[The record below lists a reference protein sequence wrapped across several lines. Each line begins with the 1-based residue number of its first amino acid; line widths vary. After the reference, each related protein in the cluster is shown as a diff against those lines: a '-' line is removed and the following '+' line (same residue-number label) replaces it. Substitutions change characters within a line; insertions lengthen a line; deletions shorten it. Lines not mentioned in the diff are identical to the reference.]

1 MAHRRSGRSW
11 CVAVA
16 IALLAVGTGDAG
28 AGGGKSRPSGEAA
41 ARGPVTARAARTA
54 IRRTLRDR
62 PPAGLQGRGLG
73 RVRVVGTYKKGEGK
87 GVANSTGFVTDTTI
101 VAVEFVSPGL
111 PLGRNVETFA
121 IAPAIGSVDVFP
133 GHPRWHLTLRA
144 AQDAAVERAQR
155 DHGPSAF
162 AWPVAV
168 SRSGKSI
175 IFESIDHAGR
185 RDRYQ
190 VRLGKQ
196 GNRVAVQRGVLP
208 PLDPLP

>member
-1 MAHRRSGRSW
+1 MASPDRRLPRLPPRRSQ
-11 CVAVA
+11 
-16 IALLAVGTGDAG
+16 
-28 AGGGKSRPSGEAA
+28 
-41 ARGPVTARAARTA
+41 
-54 IRRTLRDR
+54 RR
-62 PPAGLQGRGLG
+62 
-73 RVRVVGTYKKGEGK
+73 
-87 GVANSTGFVTDTTI
+87 
-101 VAVEFVSPGL
+101 L
-111 PLGRNVETFA
+111 PL
-121 IAPAIGSVDVFP
+121 
-133 GHPRWHLTLRA
+133 
-144 AQDAAVERAQR
+144 QDAAVERAQR

-185 RDRYQ
+185 RDRYL